1 MPECKLGFE
10 NTRNSGWDAPV
21 QPPER
26 DAPTAASNQSTM
38 KALRFKHATIN
49 EEVRYLLLDELRK
62 TYYLSISYDV
72 FPNPK
77 R

>member
-1 MPECKLGFE
+1 
-10 NTRNSGWDAPV
+10 
-21 QPPER
+21 
-26 DAPTAASNQSTM
+26 M